1 MMNTTQQ
8 KYRYGA
14 QPLKTLQGGGVLG
27 PTRRGPLQAPGG
39 PLTLSCPARG
49 QGAGVK
55 ATGHQEDKTIN
66 LIHWNAE
73 GVYKKK
79 IPLIQRLKK
88 EDVDVA
94 CIQET
99 HLKEKHRFKVRGYQ
113 AFRHDRKRTK
123 KGGVLILVKNSI
135 PAQDFIVETNEQAE
149 IQGVKITIG
158 DRQLKIFNVYS
169 PQDKDLSLDLIQ
181 TEDNNCLV
189 MGDFNSHSE
198 AWGYREADVRGEQ
211 VEDWQVDTRL
221 VLLNDPDDPPSFF
234 SRTWLTCSTPDLAF
248 ATNDLAGIS
257 TRTVLA
263 QLGGSDHRPIRIR
276 LNIGCK
282 FQGASTLPR
291 WNYKKADWERFSHLT
306 DLYSLKIN
314 NTRENLN
321 TKVKSMNRIILQAAK
336 ETIPRGARKNYQP
349 YWSEELQQ
357 QEDAV
362 EEARLLVEKESTIE
376 NNIAF
381 KAASAKHTQTYIQ
394 GARNSW
400 QKKTSEL
407 NLDKDGHKLWSLAR
421 SLSDE
426 NNRSSP
432 ITLEKEG
439 KLISGR
445 ECANAFIDQYSS
457 ISDLQVTT
465 ERQREVLQAQE
476 NNRDLT
482 IEPRMDRRA

>member
-1 MMNTTQQ
+1 M
-8 KYRYGA
+8 
-14 QPLKTLQGGGVLG
+14 
-27 PTRRGPLQAPGG
+27 
-39 PLTLSCPARG
+39 
-49 QGAGVK
+49 
-55 ATGHQEDKTIN
+55 
-66 LIHWNAE
+66 
-73 GVYKKK
+73 
-79 IPLIQRLKK
+79 

-94 CIQET
+94 CIQKT

-149 IQGVKITIG
+149 IQGVRIMIG
-158 DRQLKIFNVYS
+158 GRQLKIFNVYS

-198 AWGYREADVRGEQ
+198 AWGYRQADVRSKQ

-282 FQGASTLPR
+282 SQGASTLPR
-291 WNYKKADWERFSHLT
+291 WNYKKADLERFLHLT

-357 QEDAV
+357 Q
-362 EEARLLVEKESTIE
+362 
-376 NNIAF
+376 
-381 KAASAKHTQTYIQ
+381 
-394 GARNSW
+394 
-400 QKKTSEL
+400 
-407 NLDKDGHKLWSLAR
+407 
-421 SLSDE
+421 
-426 NNRSSP
+426 
-432 ITLEKEG
+432 
-439 KLISGR
+439 
-445 ECANAFIDQYSS
+445 
-457 ISDLQVTT
+457 
-465 ERQREVLQAQE
+465 
-476 NNRDLT
+476 
-482 IEPRMDRRA
+482 